1 MEAYNNDSEDFDM
14 DLLGDGVKFYGYD
27 NEDGSLDLSKAFTKS
42 SFKFDGS
49 DDYIEIPC
57 NTSEVFDTGVTFE
70 FYGKFNELGCYYD
83 YNNASSGLNN
93 NGYFGIF
100 NIVHKGDDENGYY
113 PYIIS
118 RFGMMRRL

>member
-70 FYGKFNELGCYYD
+70 FYGKFNELG
-83 YNNASSGLNN
+83 
-93 NGYFGIF
+93 GYFGIF